1 VSDYRASSI
10 SLVEYVHSVAL
21 RGDHQAMEKLKAVFG
36 EEKIKALQ
44 EQYWELY
51 GRKRVEAEARRF
63 GD

>member
-1 VSDYRASSI
+1 
-10 SLVEYVHSVAL
+10 
-21 RGDHQAMEKLKAVFG
+21 MEKLKAVFG